1 MVLGIVRAGSLV
13 MGETRALHGNL
24 MSSVFPTIQLAFH
37 IILLFPF
44 FLFLLLSFLPSSPH
58 DMTIVV
64 VITVVVVVV
73 VVARRTGTENIKKER
88 FTKPTL

>member
-37 IILLFPF
+37 ILFYCFHFSFSP
-44 FLFLLLSFLPSSPH
+44 SFLPSL
-58 DMTIVV
+58 
-64 VITVVVVVV
+64 
-73 VVARRTGTENIKKER
+73 
-88 FTKPTL
+88 FPT

>member
-44 FLFLLLSFLPSSPH
+44 FFFLLLSSPSH
-58 DMTIVV
+58 DCRL
-64 VITVVVVVV
+64 
-73 VVARRTGTENIKKER
+73 RRRYVKRDRK
-88 FTKPTL
+88 